1 MKSGFQRM
9 VLLFALFLIGCALVV
24 SCVLTEHEVLQP
36 YRVARTT
43 ALVYDAG
50 TETDTDRININ
61 TASAEELAELPGIGA
76 VLAARIIAYR
86 EENGAFHDVGEL
98 REVKGIGDTLLEK
111 LKPYILCEQ

>member
-1 MKSGFQRM
+1 MLNIF
-9 VLLFALFLIGCALVV
+9 VELLGYLYIFFGELYSELF
-24 SCVLTEHEVLQP
+24 
-36 YRVARTT
+36 YR
-43 ALVYDAG
+43 

-86 EENGAFHDVGEL
+86 EENGAFHDVSEL
-98 REVKGIGDTLLEK
+98 REVKGIGDAMLEK